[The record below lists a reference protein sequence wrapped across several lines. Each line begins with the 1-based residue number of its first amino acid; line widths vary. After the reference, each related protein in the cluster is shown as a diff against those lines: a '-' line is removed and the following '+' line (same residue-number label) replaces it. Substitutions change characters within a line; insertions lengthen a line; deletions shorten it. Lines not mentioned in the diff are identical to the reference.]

1 MVPQKVLFLVVLL
14 IQPSEMHEAGRVDS
28 GIFVFLV
35 FFFSKLTY
43 YFFTVMAEFF
53 QIKGPSNLTLPAL
66 MSDEEKKLM

>member
-28 GIFVFLV
+28 GIFVFL
-35 FFFSKLTY
+35 FLFSKLTY

-53 QIKGPSNLTLPAL
+53 QIKGLSNLTLPAL
-66 MSDEEKKLM
+66 MPDEEKKLM